1 MGPANYMFLPYLNYT
16 QPMSLCILGL
26 GETAHQGLEGTNYV
40 ALGQRALAL
49 LPFYSIY
56 DRVANTAKI
65 ELGGAV
71 ENGTG
76 CQEDF
81 YPMIIAIVIIAALLI
96 MICYLIA
103 LRCSRIKAEEWL
115 EKNRHILFNHANKLK
130 TEEELLEAILKS
142 PKL

>member
-1 MGPANYMFLPYLNYT
+1 
-16 QPMSLCILGL
+16 
-26 GETAHQGLEGTNYV
+26 
-40 ALGQRALAL
+40 
-49 LPFYSIY
+49 
-56 DRVANTAKI
+56 
-65 ELGGAV
+65 
-71 ENGTG
+71 
-76 CQEDF
+76 
-81 YPMIIAIVIIAALLI
+81 MIIAIVIIAALLI